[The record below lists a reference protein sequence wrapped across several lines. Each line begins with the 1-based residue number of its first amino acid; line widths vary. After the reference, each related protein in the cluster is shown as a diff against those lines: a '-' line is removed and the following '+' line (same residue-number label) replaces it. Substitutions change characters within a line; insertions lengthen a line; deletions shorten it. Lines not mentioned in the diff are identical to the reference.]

1 NVGATVDNIDNTG
14 TIMGGGGA
22 GIQVES
28 GSKVGTINNSGNIGD
43 GIVLGRLVENQ
54 NVVIETF
61 NNNGAIINNKGYGT
75 VFIVTS
81 TIENFTNSGLIEN
94 SSGGDSG
101 GIYTAGGKIGTF
113 INENTG

>member
-1 NVGATVDNIDNTG
+1 MNNSNTG
-14 TIMGGGGA
+14 FISSIKIAKNGK
-22 GIQVES
+22 INNINNQ
-28 GSKVGTINNSGNIGD
+28 GTIGGVDLGDVNRDPQKAFIG
-43 GIVLGRLVENQ
+43 
-54 NVVIETF
+54 TF
-61 NNNGAIINNKGYGT
+61 NNNGTIINNKGYGT